1 MNIKNKFFVI
11 ILFLVS
17 AAIAATLLRQQPAGE
32 DTVSSTPPPSE
43 SISEYENVPDATNA
57 ENISQP
63 VAKPTVIAGII
74 ANASSAKQSFIR
86 SMPPPSPTV
95 SKMVANQALPD
106 SPFLLPGTATPEV
119 PISQNQ
125 NHEKSDQAETS
136 FSSLSWLQFSVGTT
150 SLSQAQEDRVFN
162 ETRAVTNPLS
172 LIISLGASLSQTIG
186 AEFSWAQKIVSGA
199 SKNNNI
205 PNSAFSAGLTWQAKA
220 LQNSSYF
227 LRWGL
232 GLSVDE
238 AAHISGAPTES
249 RLANYSRTALY
260 GSAQYT
266 QALTTLWY
274 LDVKLMLTL
283 SPVRPDSFSEYTENG
298 WLLRVTP
305 QYEFTKNLRVGI
317 SFEYKNRERKLGI
330 VNYLGQADSSSINLR
345 EFQTALTLQYSF

>member
-11 ILFLVS
+11 ILFLIS
-17 AAIAATLLRQQPAGE
+17 AAVAATLLRQQSASE
-32 DTVSSTPPPSE
+32 DTTSAMRPPSE
-43 SISEYENVPDATNA
+43 SINEVENVPASTNA
-57 ENISQP
+57 EISTPPIVQ
-63 VAKPTVIAGII
+63 PTVIAGIVR
-74 ANASSAKQSFIR
+74 AA
-86 SMPPPSPTV
+86 PPSPPTA
-95 SKMVANQALPD
+95 SNAATDQALPE
-106 SPFLLPGTATPEV
+106 SPFLLPGTATPEI
-119 PISQNQ
+119 PTSQMQ
-125 NHEKSDQAETS
+125 SHEESDPAEAS

-150 SLSQAQEDRVFN
+150 SLSQAQEDRVYN
-162 ETRAVTNPLS
+162 ETRTVTNPLS
-172 LIISLGASLSQTIG
+172 LLISLGASLSQTIG

-220 LQNSSYF
+220 LQSSSYF

-238 AAHISGAPTES
+238 AAYISGAPTES

-266 QALTTLWY
+266 QALTNLWY

-283 SPVRPDSFSEYTENG
+283 SPVKPDSFSEYTENG

-317 SFEYKNRERKLGI
+317 SFEYKNRERQLGI
-330 VNYLGQADSSSINLR
+330 VNHLGQADSSSVNLR